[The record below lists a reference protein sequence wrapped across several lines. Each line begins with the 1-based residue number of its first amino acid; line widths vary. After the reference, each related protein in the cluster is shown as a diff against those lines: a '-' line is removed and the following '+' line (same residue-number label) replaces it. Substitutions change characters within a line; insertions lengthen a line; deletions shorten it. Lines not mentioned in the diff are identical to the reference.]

1 MEIMKYIGVFLS
13 GVLLGGLLG
22 YFYSKDTTESEYA
35 IDKEEISETPI
46 TQLHLNELHEI
57 KSSPSVK
64 AIKHAIDQQQ
74 MEVVSGA
81 LSQVQFT
88 RPQLQELNHYLKSH
102 LIKLSKNKRWNVLDN
117 WLVAMELAALMDS
130 DIYRLQAKVLMARHR
145 YLQALESVFLAHEMA
160 SSQQEQSQIIAD
172 VKNIINRVINAFN
185 DKDGV
190 LIESEFEQFLLY
202 AQQQLQEY
210 IPISLS
216 LAQVYWQQGELQK
229 ALDIL
234 SFLPYDEQ
242 YTPKVD
248 DLVSKLQE
256 AQALALINSQG
267 IQLIKSGSQF
277 LVDVNV
283 GGELDLVLLIDTGA
297 SYTSLS
303 RQAIERI
310 ANQTNAL
317 SDELKKVK
325 VNTANGSTVARV
337 FKLSSLA
344 LEQTLLKNIS
354 VLEVNMGDHNRSDG
368 LLGMNFLGKF
378 KFKIDQENG
387 LLFLEAK

>member
-1 MEIMKYIGVFLS
+1 MKYIGVFLS
-13 GVLLGGLLG
+13 GVLLGVLLG
-22 YFYSKDTTESEYA
+22 HFYSKDTTESEYA
-35 IDKEEISETPI
+35 IDIEGISKTPI
-46 TQLHLNELHEI
+46 TKLHLSELQEI
-57 KSSPSVK
+57 KPSPSVS

-74 MEVVSGA
+74 MDVVTGA

-130 DIYRLQAKVLMARHR
+130 DIYRLQAKVLMARRR
-145 YLQALESVFLAHEMA
+145 YLQALESVFLAHEM
-160 SSQQEQSQIIAD
+160 SVSQQEQSQIITD
-172 VKNIINRVINAFN
+172 IKNIINRVINAFN

-216 LAQVYWQQGELQK
+216 LAQVYWQQGEIQR
-229 ALDIL
+229 ALDVL
-234 SFLPYDEQ
+234 AFLPYDEQ

-248 DLVSKLQE
+248 DLVRKLQE
-256 AQALALINSQG
+256 AQALALINAQG

-277 LVDVNV
+277 LVNVNV

-344 LEQTLLKNIS
+344 LEHTQLENIS
-354 VLEVNMGDHNRSDG
+354 VLEVNMGDHSRSDG